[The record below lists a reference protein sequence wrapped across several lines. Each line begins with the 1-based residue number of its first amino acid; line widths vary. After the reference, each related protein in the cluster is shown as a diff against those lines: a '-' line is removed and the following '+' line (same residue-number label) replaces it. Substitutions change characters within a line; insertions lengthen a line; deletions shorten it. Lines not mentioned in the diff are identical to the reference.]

1 MKKMTLVVM
10 LLMFAL
16 LVSLNCSRKPKPILE
31 EEEMM
36 KLLTKMQNGIEA
48 KISYTDFSK
57 LLVDSKN
64 MLELLKKAENKNSC
78 FFNAVSKCY
87 TSFEISKKAW
97 KLREDALTEKRRL
110 DMDTTLSFSLGFAAV
125 SLAKAKE
132 CFK

>member
-1 MKKMTLVVM
+1 M
-10 LLMFAL
+10 LMFAL
-16 LVSLNCSRKPKPILE
+16 LVTLDCSRKPKPILE
-31 EEEMM
+31 EEEML
-36 KLLTKMQNGIEA
+36 KLLTKMQNGIET
-48 KISYTDFSK
+48 KISYNDFVK
-57 LLVDSKN
+57 LVIESKN

-78 FFNAVSKCY
+78 FFNAVTKSY

-97 KLREDALTEKRRL
+97 KLRDDALTEKRRI

>member
-1 MKKMTLVVM
+1 MKKMTLLVT

-16 LVSLNCSRKPKPILE
+16 LVTLNCSRKPKPILE
-31 EEEMM
+31 EEEML

-48 KISYTDFSK
+48 KISYTDFVK
-57 LLVDSKN
+57 LLVESKN

-97 KLREDALTEKRRL
+97 KLREDALTEKRRI

-125 SLAKAKE
+125 SLAKANE

>member
-1 MKKMTLVVM
+1 MTLVVTM
-10 LLMFAL
+10 LMFAL
-16 LVSLNCSRKPKPILE
+16 LVTLNCSRKPKPILE
-31 EEEMM
+31 EEEML

-48 KISYTDFSK
+48 KISYNDFVK
-57 LLVDSKN
+57 LVIESKN

-78 FFNAVSKCY
+78 FFNAATKCY

-97 KLREDALTEKRRL
+97 KLKDDALTEKRRI

-125 SLAKAKE
+125 SLARTKE

>member
-1 MKKMTLVVM
+1 MKKITLVVT

-16 LVSLNCSRKPKPILE
+16 LVTLNCSRKPKPILE
-31 EEEMM
+31 EEEML
-36 KLLTKMQNGIEA
+36 KLLTKMQKGIEA
-48 KISYTDFSK
+48 KISYTNFSK
-57 LLVDSKN
+57 LVVESKN
-64 MLELLKKAENKNSC
+64 MLALLKKAENKNSC
-78 FFNAVSKCY
+78 FYNAVNKCY

-125 SLAKAKE
+125 SLAKANE

>member
-1 MKKMTLVVM
+1 MKKMTLVVT

-16 LVSLNCSRKPKPILE
+16 LVTLNCSRKPKPILE
-31 EEEMM
+31 EEEML

-48 KISYTDFSK
+48 KISYTDFVK
-57 LLVDSKN
+57 LVVESKN
-64 MLELLKKAENKNSC
+64 MLELVKKAENKNSC
-78 FFNAVSKCY
+78 FYNAVTKCY

>member
-1 MKKMTLVVM
+1 MKKITLVVT

-16 LVSLNCSRKPKPILE
+16 LATLNCSRKPKPILE
-31 EEEMM
+31 EEEML
-36 KLLTKMQNGIEA
+36 KLLTKMQKGIEA
-48 KISYTDFSK
+48 KISYTNFSK
-57 LLVDSKN
+57 LVVESKN

-78 FFNAVSKCY
+78 FYNAVNKCY

-110 DMDTTLSFSLGFAAV
+110 DMDTTLSFALGFAAV
-125 SLAKAKE
+125 SLAKANE

>member
-10 LLMFAL
+10 MLMVTL
-16 LVSLNCSRKPKPILE
+16 LVTLNCSRKPKPILE
-31 EEEMM
+31 EEELL
-36 KLLTKMQNGIEA
+36 KLLTKMQTGIQA
-48 KISYTDFSK
+48 KISYNDFVK
-57 LLVDSKN
+57 LLVESKN

-78 FFNAVSKCY
+78 FFNAVTKCY

-97 KLREDALTEKRRL
+97 KLRDEAATEKRKI
-110 DMDTTLSFSLGFAAV
+110 DMDTTLSFALGFGAV

>member
-1 MKKMTLVVM
+1 MKKITLVVTM
-10 LLMFAL
+10 LMFAL
-16 LVSLNCSRKPKPILE
+16 LVTLDCSRKPKQILE
-31 EEEMM
+31 EEEML
-36 KLLTKMQNGIEA
+36 KLLTKMQNGIET
-48 KISYTDFSK
+48 KISYNDFVK
-57 LLVDSKN
+57 LVIESKN

-78 FFNAVSKCY
+78 FFNAVTKSY

-97 KLREDALTEKRRL
+97 KLRDDALTEKRRI

>member
-1 MKKMTLVVM
+1 MKKMTLVVT

-16 LVSLNCSRKPKPILE
+16 LVTLNCSRKPKPILE
-31 EEEMM
+31 EEEML
-36 KLLTKMQNGIEA
+36 KLLTKMQTGVEA
-48 KISYTDFSK
+48 KISYTDFAK
-57 LLVDSKN
+57 LVIESKN

-78 FFNAVSKCY
+78 FFNAVTKCY

>member
-1 MKKMTLVVM
+1 MKKMTLVVT

-16 LVSLNCSRKPKPILE
+16 LVTLNCSRKPKPILE
-31 EEEMM
+31 EEEML

-48 KISYTDFSK
+48 KISYTDFVK
-57 LLVDSKN
+57 LLTESKN

-78 FFNAVSKCY
+78 FFNAVNKGY

-97 KLREDALTEKRRL
+97 KLREDALTEKRRI

-125 SLAKAKE
+125 SLAKANE

>member
-1 MKKMTLVVM
+1 MKKMTLVVTM
-10 LLMFAL
+10 LMFAL
-16 LVSLNCSRKPKPILE
+16 LVTSNCSRKPKPILE
-31 EEEMM
+31 EEEML

-48 KISYTDFSK
+48 KVSYNDFVK
-57 LLVDSKN
+57 LIVESKN
-64 MLELLKKAENKNSC
+64 MLELLKKAEKKNSC
-78 FFNAVSKCY
+78 FFNAVTKCY

-97 KLREDALTEKRRL
+97 KLRDDALTEKRRI

>member
-1 MKKMTLVVM
+1 MKKMTLVVT

-16 LVSLNCSRKPKPILE
+16 LVTLNCSRKPKPILE
-31 EEEMM
+31 EEEML

-57 LLVDSKN
+57 LVVESKN
-64 MLELLKKAENKNSC
+64 MLELLKKAENKNTC
-78 FFNAVSKCY
+78 FFNAVNKCY

-97 KLREDALTEKRRL
+97 KLREDALTEKRRI

-125 SLAKAKE
+125 SLAKANE

>member
-1 MKKMTLVVM
+1 MKKITLFVT

-16 LVSLNCSRKPKPILE
+16 LVTLNCSRKPKPILE
-31 EEEMM
+31 EEEML
-36 KLLTKMQNGIEA
+36 KLLTKMQKGVEA

-57 LLVDSKN
+57 LVVESKN

-78 FFNAVSKCY
+78 FYNAVNKCY

-97 KLREDALTEKRRL
+97 KLREDALTEKRRI

-125 SLAKAKE
+125 SLAKANE

>member
-1 MKKMTLVVM
+1 MKKITLVVT

-16 LVSLNCSRKPKPILE
+16 LVTLNCSRKPKPILE
-31 EEEMM
+31 EEEML
-36 KLLTKMQNGIEA
+36 KLLTKMQKGVEA

-57 LLVDSKN
+57 LVVESKN

-78 FFNAVSKCY
+78 FYNAVNKCY

-97 KLREDALTEKRRL
+97 KLREDALTEKRRI

-125 SLAKAKE
+125 SLAKANE

>member
-1 MKKMTLVVM
+1 MKKMTLVVT
-10 LLMFAL
+10 LLMFTL
-16 LVSLNCSRKPKPILE
+16 LVTLNCSRKPKPILE
-31 EEEMM
+31 EEELL

-48 KISYTDFSK
+48 KISYNDFGK
-57 LLVDSKN
+57 LLIESKN

-78 FFNAVSKCY
+78 FFNAVTKCY

-97 KLREDALTEKRRL
+97 KLRDEAETEKRKI

>member
-1 MKKMTLVVM
+1 MKKITLVVT

-16 LVSLNCSRKPKPILE
+16 LVTLNCSRKPKPILE
-31 EEEMM
+31 EEEML
-36 KLLTKMQNGIEA
+36 KLLTKMQKGIEA
-48 KISYTDFSK
+48 KISYSDFSK
-57 LLVDSKN
+57 LVVESKN

-78 FFNAVSKCY
+78 FFNAVNKCY

-97 KLREDALTEKRRL
+97 KLREDALTEKRRI

-125 SLAKAKE
+125 SLAKANE

>member
-1 MKKMTLVVM
+1 MKKMTLVVT

-16 LVSLNCSRKPKPILE
+16 LVTLNCSRKPKPILE
-31 EEEMM
+31 EEEML

-48 KISYTDFSK
+48 KISYTDFAK
-57 LLVDSKN
+57 LVIESKN
-64 MLELLKKAENKNSC
+64 MLELLKKAENKNTC
-78 FFNAVSKCY
+78 FFNAVNKCY

-97 KLREDALTEKRRL
+97 KLIEDALTEKRRI

-125 SLAKAKE
+125 SLAKANE

>member
-1 MKKMTLVVM
+1 M
-10 LLMFAL
+10 L
-16 LVSLNCSRKPKPILE
+16 
-31 EEEMM
+31 
-36 KLLTKMQNGIEA
+36 KLLTKMQKGIEA

-57 LLVDSKN
+57 LVVESKN

-78 FFNAVSKCY
+78 FYNAVNKCY

-97 KLREDALTEKRRL
+97 KLREDALTEKRRI

-125 SLAKAKE
+125 SLAKANE

>member
-1 MKKMTLVVM
+1 MKKMTLVVT

-16 LVSLNCSRKPKPILE
+16 LVTLNCSRKPKPILE
-31 EEEMM
+31 EEEML

-57 LLVDSKN
+57 LVVESKN

-78 FFNAVSKCY
+78 FFNAVNKCY

-97 KLREDALTEKRRL
+97 KLREDALTEKRRI

-125 SLAKAKE
+125 SLAKANE